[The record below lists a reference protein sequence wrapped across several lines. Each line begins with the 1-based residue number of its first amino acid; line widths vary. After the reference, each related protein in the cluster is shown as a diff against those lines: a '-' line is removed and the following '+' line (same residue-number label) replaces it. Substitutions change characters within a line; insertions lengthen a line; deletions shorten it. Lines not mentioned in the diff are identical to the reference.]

1 MIRKI
6 LVVFFVMMTMGLI
19 SEELKVKYVKDVTHG
34 AVLSMPKDPFGYF
47 AWPSIVRQKDGTLC
61 VVASGFRKSHVC
73 PWGRTVITKS
83 KDDGKTWSF
92 PKIINNSPI
101 DDRDAGLVDL
111 GNGRLAVT
119 WFTSNTGQ
127 ILKGQRKPD
136 GSWPGWLKSYAAVFE
151 TWTPEMIERELGSWT
166 RVSEDGE
173 YWGEV
178 RRAPVT
184 SPHGFIVLK
193 DGSWLYLGKQWENTG
208 KGTALTGRADTEI
221 CAARSTDEGRT
232 WEMLGSVPRPEYIK
246 ANTCHEP
253 HVLEL
258 ADGALL
264 GVIRVEGAYQVIN
277 GANASV
283 LNKAPR
289 NEYDFRTMV
298 TRSNDG
304 GRTWSEME
312 EIGAKGAPPHLLRH
326 SSGAIVCVFGY
337 RRRPF
342 GQHCMISYDNGK
354 TWSEEYVLRDDSA
367 TRDLGYPA
375 SVELKDG
382 SIFTIYYQHEGTSV
396 RSSILWTRWKLPERE

>member
-1 MIRKI
+1 M
-6 LVVFFVMMTMGLI
+6 LLTSNI
-19 SEELKVKYVKDVTHG
+19 SVGQDACMQIQGAEHG
-34 AVLSMPKDPFGYF
+34 AVISMPAEQFGYF
-47 AWPSIVRQKDGTLC
+47 AWPSIIRQKDGTLC

-83 KDDGKTWSF
+83 KDDGKTWSS

-101 DDRDAGLVDL
+101 DDRDAGIVDL

-119 WFTSNTGQ
+119 WFTSNTWQ
-127 ILKGQRKPD
+127 IMRGHKKPE
-136 GSWPGWLKSYAAVFE
+136 SAWPKWLQSYAAVFE
-151 TWTPEMIERELGSWT
+151 TWTPELIQRELGSWT

-193 DGSWLYLGKQWENTG
+193 DGSWLYLGKKWENTG
-208 KGTALTGRADTEI
+208 SGTAITGRSDTEI

-232 WEMLGSVPRPEYIK
+232 WEELGTVPRPEYIQ

-253 HVLEL
+253 HALEL
-258 ADGALL
+258 PDGTLL
-264 GVIRVEGAYQVIN
+264 GTIRVEGACKVVN
-277 GANASV
+277 GSKTTV

-289 NEYDFRTMV
+289 GEYDFRTLV
-298 TRSNDG
+298 TRSTDG
-304 GRTWSEME
+304 GKTWTTMAETC
-312 EIGAKGAPPHLLRH
+312 AKGAPPHLLRH
-326 SSGAIVCVFGY
+326 SSGAIVCVYGC

-342 GQHCMISYDNGK
+342 GQRCMISYDEGRTWNG
-354 TWSEEYVLRDDSA
+354 EYVLSDDSI

-382 SIFTIYYQHEGTSV
+382 SILTIYYQHEDKSEKA
-396 RSSILWTRWKLPERE
+396 SILWTRWKLPERK